1 MSVHRFDTTTV
12 LPITRKEAWQ
22 FFSDPRN
29 LAAITP
35 PEMGF
40 LITCEVPE
48 HVYTGLMIT
57 YRVRP
62 MFNIPVT
69 WVTEITSVVEGDRFV
84 DEQRVGPYSMWHHEH
99 HFREVPGGTEMRDII
114 HYAVPGGPFGDLIN
128 HYVVARKVAEIF
140 AHRRRVLDVRFGSM
154 EAAAIRSI
162 AVSRTTPT
170 TSRSGPLPAL
180 VGSSDPGR
188 IPHDP

>member
-1 MSVHRFDTTTV
+1 MSVHRFDTTTL
-12 LPITRKEAWQ
+12 LPLSREEAWR

-29 LAAITP
+29 LARITP

-40 LITCEVPE
+40 VITSDVPE

-69 WVTEITSVVEGDRFV
+69 WVTEITSVVEGVRFV
-84 DEQRVGPYSMWHHEH
+84 DEQRVGPYAMWHHEH

-114 HYAVPGGPFGDLIN
+114 HYAVPGGPLGDVVN
-128 HYVVARKVAEIF
+128 HYVVARRVAEIF
-140 AHRRRVLDVRFGSM
+140 AHRRGVLTGLFGTL
-154 EAAAIRSI
+154 EAPAIRSI
-162 AVSRTTPT
+162 A
-170 TSRSGPLPAL
+170 G
-180 VGSSDPGR
+180 
-188 IPHDP
+188 